1 MTSNKRHTDEE
12 TNEVTIVILRETQY
26 QLRSKM
32 MRNFH
37 TDESEITLTGR
48 TRKNSRQCLVRDGLN
63 EKNVM
68 GRNAKLMGTY
78 RGIRQREGVYEVSRR
93 TVTHVFPFYIY
104 IYVCVCVCV
113 YFFFFFSHTL
123 SNSRKYSNICHR
135 ELSRMQKPVFYD
147 EARL

>member
-104 IYVCVCVCV
+104 ICVCVCVCV
-113 YFFFFFSHTL
+113 FFFLLFSYT
-123 SNSRKYSNICHR
+123 
-135 ELSRMQKPVFYD
+135 Q
-147 EARL
+147 